1 MEWERSLEQERNL
14 GLAGRSR
21 ALVVLEDGASFSG
34 WTFVG
39 EGEISGEVVFTTSM
53 VGYQETLTDPSYRG
67 QIVLFTYPLIG
78 NYGIISGDEESA
90 KIQAAAVLVRE
101 YTPYYSNWASEV
113 SLAALLEENSV
124 LGVEGIDTRALTRHL
139 RDKGA
144 MRGVISTLESN
155 VNDLQEKANAH
166 PSMVGLD
173 LASSITE
180 LSAPTLLPALGEER
194 CRVVALDY
202 GVKGS
207 IYRELRSRGASV
219 LAVPGSTPPA
229 EVLAQEPDGVF
240 LSNGPGDP
248 AALKEGVENL
258 RGVLGQAPVF
268 GICLGHQLLG
278 LALDCETYK
287 MPFGHHGANHPVRNL
302 RTGRIEITSQNHGF
316 AVSED
321 SLSDGVELTHRNL
334 YDGTVEGI
342 ASLEVRAWS
351 VQYHPES
358 SPGPR
363 DSGYLFEE
371 FVNSISEK
379 GLALRAAPRRHLER
393 PDHRLWSDRDR

>member
-1 MEWERSLEQERNL
+1 M
-14 GLAGRSR
+14 RSR
-21 ALVVLEDGASFSG
+21 ATLVLEDGAAFEGWSFAG
-34 WTFVG
+34 DG
-39 EGEISGEVVFTTSM
+39 EVAGEVVFTTSM
-53 VGYQETLTDPSYRG
+53 VGYQETITDPSYRG

-78 NYGIISGDEESA
+78 NYGVIPGDDESR
-90 KIQAAAVLVRE
+90 KVQAAAIVVRE
-101 YTPYYSNWASEV
+101 YTPHPSNWASEK
-113 SLAALLEENSV
+113 SLADLLDEDNV
-124 LGVEGIDTRALTRHL
+124 IGVEGIDTRALTRHL

-144 MRGVISTLESN
+144 MRGVISTEERDRN
-155 VNDLQEKANAH
+155 VLREKATSH

-173 LASSITE
+173 LASTSSE
-180 LSAPTLLPALGEER
+180 LAEPTLLPAFGEER

-207 IYRELRSRGASV
+207 IYKELRSRGASV
-219 LAVPGSTPPA
+219 LAMPGSTSPEQIVA
-229 EVLAQEPDGVF
+229 ADPDGLF

-248 AALKEGVENL
+248 AALGEAVDTL
-258 RGVLGQAPVF
+258 RHLLGEVPTF

-302 RTGRIEITSQNHGF
+302 RTGQIEITSQNHGF
-316 AVSED
+316 AVTED
-321 SLSDGVELTHRNL
+321 SLGKDVELTHRNL

-342 ASLEVRAWS
+342 SNPALSAWS

-371 FVNSISEK
+371 FVDGISQK
-379 GLALRAAPRRHLER
+379 ARA
-393 PDHRLWSDRDR
+393 

>member
-1 MEWERSLEQERNL
+1 M
-14 GLAGRSR
+14 RSR
-21 ALVVLEDGASFSG
+21 ATLVLEDGAAFEGWSFAG
-34 WTFVG
+34 D
-39 EGEISGEVVFTTSM
+39 GEIAGEVVFTTSM

-78 NYGIISGDEESA
+78 NYGVIPGDDESRRV
-90 KIQAAAVLVRE
+90 QAAAVLVRE
-101 YTPYYSNWASEV
+101 YTPHPSNWASDR
-113 SLAALLEENSV
+113 SLADLLDESGI

-144 MRGVISTLESN
+144 MRAVLSTEERDRN
-155 VNDLQEKANAH
+155 VLREKATSH

-173 LASSITE
+173 LASTSSE
-180 LSAPTLLPALGEER
+180 LAGPTLLPALGEER

-207 IYRELRSRGASV
+207 IYKELRSRGASV
-219 LAVPGSTPPA
+219 LAMPGSTSPE
-229 EVLAQEPDGVF
+229 EVVAAEPDGLF

-248 AALKEGVENL
+248 AALGEAVGTL
-258 RGVLGQAPVF
+258 RPMLGQVPTF

-278 LALDCETYK
+278 LALGCETYK

-302 RTGRIEITSQNHGF
+302 RTGQIEITSQNHGF
-316 AVSED
+316 AVAED
-321 SLSDGVELTHRNL
+321 SLGDEIELTHRNL

-342 ASLEVRAWS
+342 SSTKLRAWS

-371 FVNSISEK
+371 FVEDISRQ
-379 GLALRAAPRRHLER
+379 GGG
-393 PDHRLWSDRDR
+393 

>member
-1 MEWERSLEQERNL
+1 M
-14 GLAGRSR
+14 
-21 ALVVLEDGASFSG
+21 VLEDGTSFSG
-34 WTFVG
+34 WTFAG
-39 EGEISGEVVFTTSM
+39 EGEVSGEVVFTTSM

-78 NYGIISGDEESA
+78 NYGVIPGDEESK

-101 YTPYYSNWASEV
+101 YTPHPSNWASER
-113 SLAALLEENSV
+113 SLAALLEESGT

-144 MRGVISTLESN
+144 MRGVISTMESN
-155 VNDLQEKANAH
+155 INVLREKANAH
-166 PSMVGLD
+166 PEMVGLD

-180 LSAPTLLPALGEER
+180 LSEPVMLPAFGEER

-207 IYRELRSRGASV
+207 IYEELRSRGASV
-219 LAVPGSTPPA
+219 LAVPGSTPA
-229 EVLAQEPDGVF
+229 SEVLAQNPDGVF

-248 AALKEGVENL
+248 AALKAGVENL
-258 RGVLGQAPVF
+258 RGVLGEAPTF

-278 LALDCETYK
+278 LALGCETYK
-287 MPFGHHGANHPVRNL
+287 LPFGHHGANHPVRNL
-302 RTGRIEITSQNHGF
+302 GTGRIEITSQNHGF
-316 AVSED
+316 AVDEETMPR
-321 SLSDGVELTHRNL
+321 GVQLTHRNL
-334 YDGTVEGI
+334 YDGTVEGL
-342 ASLEVRAWS
+342 ASSELHAWS

-363 DSGYLFEE
+363 DSGYLFDE
-371 FVNSISEK
+371 FVGEISEEK
-379 GLALRAAPRRHLER
+379 AR
-393 PDHRLWSDRDR
+393 S

>member
-1 MEWERSLEQERNL
+1 MEQGRNL

-34 WTFVG
+34 WTFAG
-39 EGEISGEVVFTTSM
+39 EGEVSGEVVFTTSM

-78 NYGIISGDEESA
+78 NYGIIPGDEESP
-90 KIQAAAVLVRE
+90 KVQAAAVLVRE
-101 YTPYYSNWASEV
+101 YTPHPSNWASEL
-113 SLAALLEENSV
+113 SLATLLEENGT

-144 MRGVISTLESN
+144 MRGIISTLEHN
-155 VNDLQEKANAH
+155 VSVLCEKANAH
-166 PSMVGLD
+166 PTMVGLD
-173 LASSITE
+173 LASSTTE
-180 LSAPTLLPALGEER
+180 LSEPVSLPAFGKER
-194 CRVVALDY
+194 SRVVALDY

-207 IYRELRSRGASV
+207 IYKELRSRGASV
-219 LAVPGSTPPA
+219 LAMPGSTPA
-229 EVLAQEPDGVF
+229 SEVLAQEPDAVF

-248 AALKEGVENL
+248 AALNEAVANL
-258 RGVLGQAPVF
+258 RGVLGERPVF

-278 LALDCETYK
+278 LALGCETYK

-316 AVSED
+316 AVREET
-321 SLSDGVELTHRNL
+321 LPGGVEMTHRNL
-334 YDGTVEGI
+334 YDGTVEGL
-342 ASLEVRAWS
+342 ASTSLNAWS

-363 DSGYLFEE
+363 DSGYLFDE
-371 FVNSISEK
+371 FVEEISDK
-379 GLALRAAPRRHLER
+379 KARV
-393 PDHRLWSDRDR
+393 

>member
-1 MEWERSLEQERNL
+1 MEHESRVQ
-14 GLAGRSR
+14 GRSR
-21 ALVVLEDGASFSG
+21 ALVVLEDGTSFSG
-34 WTFVG
+34 WTFAG
-39 EGEISGEVVFTTSM
+39 EGEVSGEVVFTTSM

-78 NYGIISGDEESA
+78 NYGVIPGDEESK

-101 YTPYYSNWASEV
+101 YTPHPSNWASER
-113 SLAALLEENSV
+113 SLAALLEESGT
-124 LGVEGIDTRALTRHL
+124 LGIEGIDTRALTRHL

-155 VNDLQEKANAH
+155 INVLREKANAH
-166 PSMVGLD
+166 PEMVGLD

-180 LSAPTLLPALGEER
+180 LSEPVMLPAFGEER

-207 IYRELRSRGASV
+207 IYEELRSRGASV
-219 LAVPGSTPPA
+219 FAMPGSTPA
-229 EVLAQEPDGVF
+229 SEVLAQNPDGVF

-248 AALKEGVENL
+248 AALKAGVENL
-258 RGVLGQAPVF
+258 RGVLGEAPTF

-278 LALDCETYK
+278 LALGCETYK
-287 MPFGHHGANHPVRNL
+287 LPFGHHGANHPVRNL
-302 RTGRIEITSQNHGF
+302 GTGRIEITSQNHGF
-316 AVSED
+316 AVDEETMPR
-321 SLSDGVELTHRNL
+321 GVQLTHRNL
-334 YDGTVEGI
+334 YDSTVEGL
-342 ASLEVRAWS
+342 ACSELHAWS

-363 DSGYLFEE
+363 DSGYLFDE
-371 FVNSISEK
+371 FVGEISEEK
-379 GLALRAAPRRHLER
+379 VR
-393 PDHRLWSDRDR
+393 S

>member
-1 MEWERSLEQERNL
+1 VSV
-14 GLAGRSR
+14 A
-21 ALVVLEDGASFSG
+21 LEDGAYFLG
-34 WTFVG
+34 YTFAG
-39 EGEISGEVVFTTSM
+39 EGEVSGEVVFTTSM

-78 NYGIISGDEESA
+78 NYGVIPGDEESP
-90 KIQAAAVLVRE
+90 KVQAAAILVRE
-101 YTPYYSNWASEV
+101 YTPYYSNWASEL
-113 SLAALLEENSV
+113 SLATLLEENGV

-144 MRGVISTLESN
+144 MRGVVSTVEHN
-155 VNDLQEKANAH
+155 VNVLREKANAH
-166 PSMVGLD
+166 PEMVGLD

-180 LSAPTLLPALGEER
+180 LSEPTLLPSFGEER

-207 IYRELRSRGASV
+207 IYKELRSRGASV
-219 LAVPGSTPPA
+219 LAMPGSTPAA

-248 AALKEGVENL
+248 AALNQAVANL
-258 RGVLGQAPVF
+258 SDVLGERPVF

-278 LALDCETYK
+278 LALGCETYK
-287 MPFGHHGANHPVRNL
+287 MPFGHHGANHPVRNT
-302 RTGRIEITSQNHGF
+302 RTRRIEITSQNHGF
-316 AVSED
+316 AVLEE
-321 SLSDGVELTHRNL
+321 SLPEGVELTHRNL
-334 YDGTVEGI
+334 YDGTVEGL
-342 ASLEVRAWS
+342 ASPSLNAWS

-363 DSGYLFEE
+363 DSGYLFDEFAEE
-371 FVNSISEK
+371 ISSK
-379 GLALRAAPRRHLER
+379 KA
-393 PDHRLWSDRDR
+393 SV

>member
-1 MEWERSLEQERNL
+1 MEHESRVQ
-14 GLAGRSR
+14 GRSR
-21 ALVVLEDGASFSG
+21 ALVVLEDGTSFSG
-34 WTFVG
+34 WTFAG
-39 EGEISGEVVFTTSM
+39 EGEVSGELVFTTSM

-78 NYGIISGDEESA
+78 NYGVIPGDEESK

-101 YTPYYSNWASEV
+101 YTPHPSNWASER
-113 SLAALLEENSV
+113 SLAVLLEENGT
-124 LGVEGIDTRALTRHL
+124 LGIEGIDTRALTRHL

-155 VNDLQEKANAH
+155 INVLREKANAH
-166 PSMVGLD
+166 PEMVGLD

-180 LSAPTLLPALGEER
+180 LSEPVMLPAFGEER

-207 IYRELRSRGASV
+207 IYEELRSRGASV
-219 LAVPGSTPPA
+219 LAMPGSTPA
-229 EVLAQEPDGVF
+229 SEVLAQNPDGVF

-248 AALKEGVENL
+248 AALKAGVENL
-258 RGVLGQAPVF
+258 RGVLGEAPTF

-278 LALDCETYK
+278 LALGCETYK
-287 MPFGHHGANHPVRNL
+287 LPFGHHGANHPVRNL
-302 RTGRIEITSQNHGF
+302 GTGRIEITSQNHGF
-316 AVSED
+316 AVDEETMPR
-321 SLSDGVELTHRNL
+321 GVQLTHRNL
-334 YDGTVEGI
+334 YDGTVEGL
-342 ASLEVRAWS
+342 ASSELHAWS

-363 DSGYLFEE
+363 DSGYLFDE
-371 FVNSISEK
+371 FVGEISEEK
-379 GLALRAAPRRHLER
+379 AR
-393 PDHRLWSDRDR
+393 S

>member
-1 MEWERSLEQERNL
+1 MRYV
-14 GLAGRSR
+14 RSR
-21 ALVVLEDGASFSG
+21 ATLVLEDGASFEG
-34 WTFVG
+34 WSFAGDG
-39 EGEISGEVVFTTSM
+39 EVAGEVVFTTSM

-67 QIVLFTYPLIG
+67 EILLFTYPLIG
-78 NYGIISGDEESA
+78 NYGVIPGDEESPRV
-90 KIQAAAVLVRE
+90 QAAAVLVRE
-101 YTPYYSNWASEV
+101 YTPHPSNWARER
-113 SLAALLEENSV
+113 SLAALLDECDV

-144 MRGVISTLESN
+144 MRGVISTSESDPD
-155 VNDLQEKANAH
+155 VLRERAIAH

-173 LASSITE
+173 LASTSSELTE
-180 LSAPTLLPALGEER
+180 PTMLPASGEER

-219 LAVPGSTPPA
+219 LAMPGSAGPG
-229 EVLAQEPDGVF
+229 EILAAEPDGLF

-248 AALKEGVENL
+248 AALGEVVDTL
-258 RGVLGQAPVF
+258 RPLLEEVPTF

-278 LALDCETYK
+278 LALGCETYK

-302 RTGRIEITSQNHGF
+302 ATGRIEITSQNHGF

-321 SLSDGVELTHRNL
+321 SLPDGIKLTHRNL
-334 YDGTVEGI
+334 YDGTVEGL
-342 ASLEVRAWS
+342 ASPEQRAWS

-371 FVNSISEK
+371 FVSGISEK
-379 GLALRAAPRRHLER
+379 ARA
-393 PDHRLWSDRDR
+393 